1 MQPDVAPPD
10 DLPAVLA
17 WREARRAGV
26 LPALRAGYV
35 PAARGVRVVRGADPL
50 DADVRTAV
58 AMAAVHPDVTLG
70 GWAAARLHERACLAA
85 RGAGP
90 TPAARRGVAPRRD
103 RHEPPVLDGRPV
115 HGRTGELLPVLLL
128 APPEVRLRAGPGRR
142 LVRSRVLPEE
152 RVRVSG
158 LWVTSPLRS
167 AFDLARF
174 GRHPDAVVGL
184 DRMRALGLVRSE
196 DLADLIRE
204 RPRWRGSAEARR
216 ALSASADGVESPQE
230 SRMRLVWLA
239 AGLPVP
245 RCNPVVLDA
254 DGRFVARVDL
264 LDESSG
270 VVAEYDGAV
279 HSAADRRSADA
290 RRQERLQ
297 ALGLEVLR
305 ATSVDLATPTAR
317 ARWQG
322 RARAARERAL
332 ARRGSALWRTAPA
345 AQREEVGRRPASA

>member
-1 MQPDVAPPD
+1 
-10 DLPAVLA
+10 
-17 WREARRAGV
+17 
-26 LPALRAGYV
+26 
-35 PAARGVRVVRGADPL
+35 
-50 DADVRTAV
+50 
-58 AMAAVHPDVTLG
+58 MAAVHPDVTLG
-70 GWAAARLHERACLAA
+70 GWAAVRLHERARLAA
-85 RGAGP
+85 GAGAQTTVHGRGAG
-90 TPAARRGVAPRRD
+90 PRRD

-115 HGRTGELLPVLLL
+115 HGRSDELLPVLLL
-128 APPEVRLRAGPGRR
+128 APPEVRLRAGPGRQ

-152 RVRVSG
+152 RVRMSG

-184 DRMRALGLVRSE
+184 DRMRALGLVRPE
-196 DLADLIRE
+196 DLAELIRA
-204 RPRWRGSAEARR
+204 RPRWRGTAEARR
-216 ALSASADGVESPQE
+216 ALAVSDDGVESPQE

-254 DGRFVARVDL
+254 EGRFVARVDF

-290 RRQERLQ
+290 RRQERLH

-305 ATSVDLATPTAR
+305 ATSVDLATPTGR
-317 ARWQG
+317 ARWQQ
-322 RARAARERAL
+322 RAVSARERAL
-332 ARRGSALWRTAPA
+332 ARRGSARWRTAPA
-345 AQREEVGRRPASA
+345 AEARGAAGRRRSTA